1 MPERTLRF
9 RIRPDGRVEEQVE
22 GVEGDACLQL
32 TERLESVLGT
42 VERRQ
47 PTSDAYV
54 TTHCARFNHRH
65 YGIKLFQRRKE
76 SIIFPPKAF
85 FLR

>member
-22 GVEGDACLQL
+22 GVVGDACLQL
-32 TERLESVLGT
+32 TERLESDLGT

-54 TTHCARFNHRH
+54 TTQTQSQSQFV
-65 YGIKLFQRRKE
+65 E
-76 SIIFPPKAF
+76 PS
-85 FLR
+85 